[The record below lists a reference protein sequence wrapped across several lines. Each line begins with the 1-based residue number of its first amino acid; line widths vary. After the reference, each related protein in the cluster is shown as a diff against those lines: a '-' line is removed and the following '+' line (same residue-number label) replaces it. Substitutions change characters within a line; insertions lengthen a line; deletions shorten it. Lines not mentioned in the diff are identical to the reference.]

1 MVILSGS
8 FAAYTVTVMW
18 GATLIARLLIA
29 FVFPVHHIF
38 RTLAWMGGCCS
49 VLYCGLVYMQ
59 HPAGAIAMLFAV
71 AFAMAGVNPIAVA
84 GAGREMNAT
93 SLGVMLPVAG
103 VGAIVMPWLIGVIA
117 DRVGLVTGMFCN
129 LIPCVGILVFSVLI
143 LKYQAKN

>member
-1 MVILSGS
+1 MGILSGS

-38 RTLAWMGGCCS
+38 RTLVWMGGCCS

-59 HPAGAIAMLFAV
+59 HPAGAIAMLFAF

-84 GAGREMNAT
+84 GAGR
-93 SLGVMLPVAG
+93 
-103 VGAIVMPWLIGVIA
+103 
-117 DRVGLVTGMFCN
+117 R
-129 LIPCVGILVFSVLI
+129 
-143 LKYQAKN
+143 